1 MAVIIVVAFN
11 SWVPS
16 DWDSLSLALTLEKK
30 GYINHDLREEEIFK
44 GFCMGQIFKMIFN
57 NTISNRLS

>member
-30 GYINHDLREEEIFK
+30 RYINHDLREEEIFK
-44 GFCMGQIFKMIFN
+44 GFCMRQNFKMIFN
-57 NTISNRLS
+57 NIISNRLS